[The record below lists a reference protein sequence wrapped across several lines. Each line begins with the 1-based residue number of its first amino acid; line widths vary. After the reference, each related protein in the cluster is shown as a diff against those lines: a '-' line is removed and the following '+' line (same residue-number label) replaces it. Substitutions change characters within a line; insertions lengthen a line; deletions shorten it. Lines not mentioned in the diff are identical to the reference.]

1 MYEKDDVVAPEPSFA
16 GMDLVVIILLMLHGE
31 DTLTERR
38 IRARLPDLFQRGVMS
53 MLFANKVALITGG
66 ARGIGKATALK
77 LAQAGCDI
85 AIVYYNSSDEAQTLV
100 QDISD
105 MGRQAIA
112 LQANVADHQSVK
124 EMFAQFRQH
133 FNQLHFLISN
143 AASGVLKP
151 ALKMSTKHWRW
162 CLETNALAL
171 NHLVTAGRELMPSGG
186 RVIALSS
193 LGAERAIPNYAF
205 IGASKAALEALVRS
219 LALELAEYGIT
230 ANTISAGVVDTD
242 ALKHFPNREQLL
254 DEYQAHSLAARPL
267 TPADVANAVYLLCQ
281 PEADM
286 INAHTLFV
294 DAGYSRVG

>member
-1 MYEKDDVVAPEPSFA
+1 
-16 GMDLVVIILLMLHGE
+16 
-31 DTLTERR
+31 
-38 IRARLPDLFQRGVMS
+38 MS
-53 MLFANKVALITGG
+53 MIFRDKVALITGG
-66 ARGIGKATALK
+66 ARGIGRATALK

-85 AIVYYNSSDEAQTLV
+85 AIVYYNSSDEAANLV
-100 QDISD
+100 TEIEQF
-105 MGRQAIA
+105 GRKAVAI
-112 LQANVADHQSVK
+112 QANVADHQSVK
-124 EMFAQFRQH
+124 ELFARFRDH
-133 FNQLHFLISN
+133 FIRLDFLISN

-171 NHLVTAGRELMPSGG
+171 NHLVSEGHDLMPRGG

-193 LGAERAIPNYAF
+193 LGASRAIPNYAF
-205 IGASKAALEALVRS
+205 IGASKAALEAMVRS
-219 LALELAEYGIT
+219 LSLEMAAQGVT
-230 ANTISAGVVDTD
+230 VNTVSAGVVDTD

-254 DEYQAHSLAARPL
+254 DEYQAHALANRPL
-267 TPADVANAVYLLCQ
+267 VPDDVANAVYLLCL

>member
-1 MYEKDDVVAPEPSFA
+1 MA
-16 GMDLVVIILLMLHGE
+16 L
-31 DTLTERR
+31 
-38 IRARLPDLFQRGVMS
+38 Q
-53 MLFANKVALITGG
+53 FANRVALITGG

-85 AIVYYNSSDEAQTLV
+85 AIVYYNSSDEAQALLTEL
-100 QDISD
+100 QGL
-105 MGRQAIA
+105 GRKAIA
-112 LQANVADHQSVK
+112 IQANVADHQSVK
-124 EMFAQFRQH
+124 EMYTKFREH
-133 FNQLHFLISN
+133 FNRLDFLISN

-162 CLETNALAL
+162 CMETNALAL
-171 NHLVTAGRELMPSGG
+171 NHLVSEGRELMSEGG
-186 RVIALSS
+186 RVVALSS

-230 ANTISAGVVDTD
+230 ANTVSAGVVDTD

-254 DEYQAHSLAARPL
+254 DEYQAHSLSARPL
-267 TPADVANAVYLLCQ
+267 TPQDVANAIYLLCL
-281 PEADM
+281 PEAAM
-286 INAHTLFV
+286 INGHTLFV